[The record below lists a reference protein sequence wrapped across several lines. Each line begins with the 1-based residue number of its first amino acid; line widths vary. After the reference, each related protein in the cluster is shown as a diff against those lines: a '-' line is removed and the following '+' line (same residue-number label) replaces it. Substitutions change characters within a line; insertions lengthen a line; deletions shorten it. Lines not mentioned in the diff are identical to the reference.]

1 MRMSAS
7 PYQQTQKTTVK
18 NPAGQAA
25 LRGFC
30 KPGIGVFLLDMKA
43 TALV

>member
-1 MRMSAS
+1 MRLSAS
-7 PYQQTQKTTVK
+7 LYQQTQMITVK

-43 TALV
+43 AALV